1 MNVIEKIHNIITGY
15 QKKEVKGFEAWTVTW
30 YARYGAYHGDWKL
43 VAKTFL
49 NKEDAETFVESLKEA
64 KRLLQYTENTGIE
77 IKKQE

>member
-1 MNVIEKIHNIITGY
+1 MNVIEKVHNIITGY
-15 QKKEVKGFEAWTVTW
+15 QKKEVKGFEAWTVSW
-30 YARYGAYHGDWKL
+30 RARNGSYSGDYKL

-64 KRLLQYTENTGIE
+64 KKLLQYTEYTGIE

>member
-1 MNVIEKIHNIITGY
+1 MSVVEKIHNIITGY
-15 QKKEVKGFEAWTVTW
+15 QKKEVKGFEAWTVSW
-30 YARYGAYHGDWKL
+30 RARNGSYPSDYKL

-64 KRLLQYTENTGIE
+64 KRLLQYTEYTGIE